1 MTIRKMMT
9 VAAAASAFALAA
21 CEVEQVEEGEMP
33 DVDIAASDGQL
44 PKYDVDVTKT
54 QEGRMPDVDV
64 DVEGGNLPEYD
75 VHGPDVDFGTEE
87 KTIEV
92 PDVDVDV
99 SSEEKT
105 ITVPDVDVD
114 LPDDDDDM

>member
-1 MTIRKMMT
+1 MNIRKMMT
-9 VAAAASAFALAA
+9 FAAAASAFALSA
-21 CEVEQVEEGEMP
+21 CEIEQTEEGDMP
-33 DVDIAASDGQL
+33 DIDVAATEGQL

-64 DVEGGNLPEYD
+64 DVEGGNLPKYD
-75 VHGPDVDFGTEE
+75 VHGPDVDVSMEE

-99 SSEEKT
+99 STEEKT
-105 ITVPDVDVD
+105 ISVPDVDVD
-114 LPDDDDDM
+114 FPDDNDDM